1 MDDKRLNE
9 NGEQPNEEMNQNEQP
24 VQNEQPSESSG
35 SGWVFSDKNVSGSE
49 QEETQRAGGVFHKEE
64 SASGEQPNEE
74 GWYHS
79 GPKKQQENTSGYNSR
94 YSYGDN
100 GAQRDA
106 AEPHIDPKESESYK
120 WNYEDYKA
128 EPKHTSSKN
137 KKNKGLR
144 VFTIIMCAILCAGV
158 ISLAGYGTYALI
170 SDQRAPQTEEVPSAE
185 AESQPGTQL
194 TLNNK
199 PDSTGSEAVNLSE
212 GQLTITDRYNKVLP
226 STVGIVG
233 YIQSQQSIFGGE
245 QSQGSGIIL
254 SADGYI
260 VTNAHVVSGATSIK
274 VVLNDNSEYNATV
287 VGSDEKT
294 DLAVLKI
301 DATGLTPAEF
311 GNSDQMQIGEQVIA
325 IGNPG
330 GLELAGTLTVGY
342 VSAVNRP
349 ITTTGGSTI
358 DCIQTDA
365 AINPGNSGGALVNTR
380 GELVGI
386 NTLIKSQTGSYVGYS
401 FAIPESIVRK
411 VVVDL
416 KEFGVVQ
423 RALLGV
429 QFRVVDQDFLD
440 TEGKE
445 LGIKDLGG
453 AYVAAVV
460 EGGAASEAGI
470 RKGDVI
476 LDIDG
481 VKIVEPSTLQEQIAK
496 RRPNDTVKLS
506 VKRDGKVKQ
515 FDVTLRNKAGKTEL
529 VTKEDVDVV
538 DALGGKFADA
548 GAKLCRELDIKGGVQ
563 VVGIKAD
570 GILARARVKQGFVIT
585 HINDRPVYSLSDM
598 ERMTDKVRS
607 IDGIYPN
614 GRAASYV
621 LVE

>member
-1 MDDKRLNE
+1 MKKAFLILGLVAVSAAAGGLTAWTVSADRGGSVAYIEREVERTPALGTQFTSYQAEQYPDLTYAAE
-9 NGEQPNEEMNQNEQP
+9 NAVKAVVNIEAIQQVEMPQRRGYDPFLEFFGIPQDYGRGDGRP
-24 VQNEQPSESSG
+24 QYRE
-35 SGWVFSDKNVSGSE
+35 
-49 QEETQRAGGVFHKEE
+49 QRAGG
-64 SASGEQPNEE
+64 S
-74 GWYHS
+74 
-79 GPKKQQENTSGYNSR
+79 
-94 YSYGDN
+94 
-100 GAQRDA
+100 
-106 AEPHIDPKESESYK
+106 
-120 WNYEDYKA
+120 
-128 EPKHTSSKN
+128 
-137 KKNKGLR
+137 
-144 VFTIIMCAILCAGV
+144 GV
-158 ISLAGYGTYALI
+158 II
-170 SDQRAPQTEEVPSAE
+170 S
-185 AESQPGTQL
+185 G
-194 TLNNK
+194 
-199 PDSTGSEAVNLSE
+199 
-212 GQLTITDRYNKVLP
+212 
-226 STVGIVG
+226 
-233 YIQSQQSIFGGE
+233 
-245 QSQGSGIIL
+245 
-254 SADGYI
+254 DGYI
-260 VTNAHVVSGATSIK
+260 VTNNHVVDGASKLK
-274 VVLNDNSEYNATV
+274 VKLNDGRSFDAKLI
-287 VGSDEKT
+287 GKDSAT
-294 DLAVLKI
+294 DLALLKVEAKGLPTLAFGSSDALRLGEWVL
-301 DATGLTPAEF
+301 
-311 GNSDQMQIGEQVIA
+311 A
-325 IGNPG
+325 IGSPFD
-330 GLELAGTLTVGY
+330 LQSTITAGI
-342 VSAVNRP
+342 VSAKARQLGAIPNDFR
-349 ITTTGGSTI
+349 IESF
-358 DCIQTDA
+358 IQTDA
-365 AINPGNSGGALVNTR
+365 AVNPGNSGGALVNTH

-585 HINDRPVYSLSDM
+585 HINDRPVYSLGDM
-598 ERMTDKVRS
+598 QRMTEKVRS
-607 IDGIYPN
+607 IDGVYPN
-614 GRAASYV
+614 GRSASYT

>member
-1 MDDKRLNE
+1 MKKAFLILGVVAVSAAAGGFTAWKVAAPREGSVQYIEREVERTPALGTQFTSYQAEQYPDLTYAAE
-9 NGEQPNEEMNQNEQP
+9 NAVKAVVNIEAIQQVEMPQRRGYDPFLEFFGIPQDYGRGDGGP
-24 VQNEQPSESSG
+24 QGYDEGPQFRE
-35 SGWVFSDKNVSGSE
+35 
-49 QEETQRAGGVFHKEE
+49 QRAGG
-64 SASGEQPNEE
+64 S
-74 GWYHS
+74 
-79 GPKKQQENTSGYNSR
+79 
-94 YSYGDN
+94 
-100 GAQRDA
+100 
-106 AEPHIDPKESESYK
+106 
-120 WNYEDYKA
+120 
-128 EPKHTSSKN
+128 
-137 KKNKGLR
+137 
-144 VFTIIMCAILCAGV
+144 GV
-158 ISLAGYGTYALI
+158 II
-170 SDQRAPQTEEVPSAE
+170 
-185 AESQPGTQL
+185 
-194 TLNNK
+194 
-199 PDSTGSEAVNLSE
+199 
-212 GQLTITDRYNKVLP
+212 
-226 STVGIVG
+226 
-233 YIQSQQSIFGGE
+233 
-245 QSQGSGIIL
+245 
-254 SADGYI
+254 SADGYV
-260 VTNAHVVSGATSIK
+260 VTNNHVVDGASKLK
-274 VVLNDNSEYNATV
+274 VKLNDGRSFDAKLI
-287 VGSDEKT
+287 GKDSAT
-294 DLAVLKI
+294 DLALLKVEAKGLPTLAFGSSDALRLGEWVL
-301 DATGLTPAEF
+301 
-311 GNSDQMQIGEQVIA
+311 A
-325 IGNPG
+325 IGSPFD
-330 GLELAGTLTVGY
+330 LQSTITAGI
-342 VSAVNRP
+342 VSAKARQLGAIPNDFR
-349 ITTTGGSTI
+349 IESF
-358 DCIQTDA
+358 IQTDA
-365 AINPGNSGGALVNTR
+365 AVNPGNSGGALVNTH

-445 LGIKDLGG
+445 LGINDLGG

-585 HINDRPVYSLSDM
+585 HINDRPVYSLGDM
-598 ERMTDKVRS
+598 QRMTEKVRS
-607 IDGIYPN
+607 IDGVYPN
-614 GRAASYV
+614 GRSASYT

>member
-1 MDDKRLNE
+1 MKKAFLILGLVAVSAAAGGLTAWTVSADRGDSVAYIEREVERTPALGTQFTSYQAEQYPDLTYAAE
-9 NGEQPNEEMNQNEQP
+9 NAVKAVVNIEAIQQVEMPQRRGYDPFLEFFGIPQDYGRGDGRP
-24 VQNEQPSESSG
+24 QYRE
-35 SGWVFSDKNVSGSE
+35 
-49 QEETQRAGGVFHKEE
+49 QRAGG
-64 SASGEQPNEE
+64 S
-74 GWYHS
+74 
-79 GPKKQQENTSGYNSR
+79 
-94 YSYGDN
+94 
-100 GAQRDA
+100 
-106 AEPHIDPKESESYK
+106 
-120 WNYEDYKA
+120 
-128 EPKHTSSKN
+128 
-137 KKNKGLR
+137 
-144 VFTIIMCAILCAGV
+144 GV
-158 ISLAGYGTYALI
+158 II
-170 SDQRAPQTEEVPSAE
+170 SE
-185 AESQPGTQL
+185 
-194 TLNNK
+194 
-199 PDSTGSEAVNLSE
+199 
-212 GQLTITDRYNKVLP
+212 
-226 STVGIVG
+226 
-233 YIQSQQSIFGGE
+233 
-245 QSQGSGIIL
+245 
-254 SADGYI
+254 DGYI
-260 VTNAHVVSGATSIK
+260 VTNNHVVDGASKLK
-274 VVLNDNSEYNATV
+274 VKLNDGRSFDAKLI
-287 VGSDEKT
+287 GKDSAT
-294 DLAVLKI
+294 DLALLKVEGKELPTLAFGSSDALRLGEWVL
-301 DATGLTPAEF
+301 
-311 GNSDQMQIGEQVIA
+311 A
-325 IGNPG
+325 IGSPFD
-330 GLELAGTLTVGY
+330 LQSTITAGI
-342 VSAVNRP
+342 VSAKARQLGAIPNDFR
-349 ITTTGGSTI
+349 IESF
-358 DCIQTDA
+358 IQTDA
-365 AINPGNSGGALVNTR
+365 AVNPGNSGGALVNTH